1 MRRVRGRSDGEL
13 IAATPGDPE
22 AFAEFYRR
30 YERSVIGFFMH
41 WCRSAEVAA
50 DLMAETFA
58 AAFESAARYQP
69 ELGEPSAWL
78 FGTAR
83 NMLAR
88 SVRRGRVEDETRRRL
103 GMTALVVD
111 DDAID
116 RIDALAAEDGEVV
129 HALGELSARLRD
141 AVSGRV
147 IEDREY
153 RELAEALSCSQSVVR
168 QRVRRGLSRIR
179 QRLEVNERRSF
190 RNSRSSWSSSR
201 PRPAAPDSDA
211 ITAGESRARARL
223 LRRPPRSARS

>member
-78 FGTAR
+78 FGIAR

-116 RIDALAAEDGEVV
+116 RIDALATG
-129 HALGELSARLRD
+129 
-141 AVSGRV
+141 GRSP
-147 IEDREY
+147 ECNRAAPAAQ
-153 RELAEALSCSQSVVR
+153 RPRRTTLQHPRSTQRSPHSCRCSH
-168 QRVRRGLSRIR
+168 
-179 QRLEVNERRSF
+179 ERRPVLMRCRPNIEPSP
-190 RNSRSSWSSSR
+190 SASTGPRSQTSLMPAGSR
-201 PRPAAPDSDA
+201 PQTARPHTWSPLTQAPA
-211 ITAGESRARARL
+211 
-223 LRRPPRSARS
+223 